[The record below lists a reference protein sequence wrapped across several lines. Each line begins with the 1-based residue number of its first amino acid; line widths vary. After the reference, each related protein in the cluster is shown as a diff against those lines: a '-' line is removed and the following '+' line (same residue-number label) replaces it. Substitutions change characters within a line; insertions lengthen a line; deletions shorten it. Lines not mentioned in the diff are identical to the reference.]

1 MRTVRFH
8 QHGDPDVLVVAEV
21 DVPCPGPGQVLLRTE
36 LVAGSFVDTTM
47 RRGDGP
53 FGPGPLPSSPHGEVV
68 GIVEA
73 LGDGVDDGLRGRRM
87 AALVFAEAYA
97 DAVLADAAACVPV
110 PDALPAPEA
119 SVLAMAAPVAM
130 AALALGRLAPGDT
143 VLVQAAAG
151 SIGHLAVQVARLLGA
166 SRVVG
171 VVGRAAK
178 LDVVRDL
185 GAEAVALDDDW
196 TGEVSTLVPGGVDLA
211 LDSAGGQISADTLEL
226 LDPFGRLVVYGAAS
240 GALPS
245 IPARPLL
252 TGRSVTGF
260 GIGTWQAA
268 HPDEAARHLAMV
280 TGWLAS
286 GELRVLS
293 SAPIPL
299 AEARRAHALLEDR
312 ARVGRVVVGGFAS

>member
-1 MRTVRFH
+1 MRTIRFH
-8 QHGDPDVLVVAEV
+8 RHGEPDVLVVEELEV
-21 DVPCPGPGQVLLRTE
+21 PHPGPGQVLLRTE

-68 GIVEA
+68 GTVGA
-73 LGDGVDDGLRGRRM
+73 VGDGVDVGLRGRRV

-97 DAVLADAAACVPV
+97 DAVLAEATACVPV
-110 PDALPAPEA
+110 PDDVPAAEA

-130 AALALGRLAPGDT
+130 AALTLGRFAPGDT

-171 VVGRAAK
+171 AVGSAAK
-178 LDVVRDL
+178 LDVVRGL
-185 GAEAVALDDDW
+185 GAAAVALDGAWTDDVR
-196 TGEVSTLVPGGVDLA
+196 ELVPAGVDLA
-211 LDSAGGQISADTLEL
+211 LDSAGGRISADTLEV

-245 IPARPLL
+245 LPARSLL

-268 HPDEAARHLAMV
+268 HPDEAARHRAMV
-280 TGWLAS
+280 TGWLAT
-286 GELRVLS
+286 GELQVLS
-293 SAPIPL
+293 SEPVPL
-299 AEARRAHALLEDR
+299 AEAPRAHALLEDR
-312 ARVGRVVVGGFAS
+312 ARIGRVVVGGFAS